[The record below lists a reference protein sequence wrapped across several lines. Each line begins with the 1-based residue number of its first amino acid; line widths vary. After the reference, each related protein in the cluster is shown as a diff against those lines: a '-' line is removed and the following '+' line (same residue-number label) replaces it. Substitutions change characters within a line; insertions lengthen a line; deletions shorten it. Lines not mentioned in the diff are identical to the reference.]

1 MGNLQPLPLWLIINV
16 PSGGIFIETY
26 RSQRTVWRSWVCPFT
41 IRDLGIKQTF
51 QLGGKQLHL
60 MAHLAGAEVGF
71 SEVLEAVV
79 NSASDRY

>member
-1 MGNLQPLPLWLIINV
+1 MANNKCAIGWDFYRNLQKPEDSVEELVLPFYYTGPGN
-16 PSGGIFIETY
+16 
-26 RSQRTVWRSWVCPFT
+26 R
-41 IRDLGIKQTF
+41 KQTF